1 MNKTNGLEAAL
12 KQIPIDEV
20 SDISDHLV
28 EIEVLMECR
37 HPNVIGLLE
46 TFYHDSKLSVSICM
60 CFYIFFGIVLV
71 AVTDLAVLLKVCV
84 HIVNFYSH
92 IISYDIMLYIICNAK
107 HGSQLV
113 V

>member
-28 EIEVLMECR
+28 EIEVLMGCR

-46 TFYHDSKLSVSICM
+46 TFYHDNKLSVSTCFKFFLLLCFSSCCHCNRFICKY
-60 CFYIFFGIVLV
+60 FIL
-71 AVTDLAVLLKVCV
+71 
-84 HIVNFYSH
+84 
-92 IISYDIMLYIICNAK
+92 
-107 HGSQLV
+107 
-113 V
+113 